1 MSEDSGSTY
10 ERSKLKKQLT
20 QRKRGKT
27 PTAASEAE
35 EEKKS
40 EKSTATKSSFVK
52 KSALQKELAKYL
64 PSCIVQPSKG
74 NLFDIAFFACAA
86 IVIYKFGNQ
95 MNDTIRDIVPTEATL
110 RQ

>member
-27 PTAASEAE
+27 PTAASEVE

-40 EKSTATKSSFVK
+40 EKTTSTKSSFVK
-52 KSALQKELAKYL
+52 KNALQKELGKYL
-64 PSCIVQPSKG
+64 PQCIVAPKMG
-74 NLFDIAFFACAA
+74 NLFDIAFFVGSAFL
-86 IVIYKFGNQ
+86 IYQFGNQ

>member
-64 PSCIVQPSKG
+64 PGCIVQPKMG
-74 NLFDIAFFACAA
+74 NLFDFAFFACATF
-86 IVIYKFGNQ
+86 VIYQFGNQ